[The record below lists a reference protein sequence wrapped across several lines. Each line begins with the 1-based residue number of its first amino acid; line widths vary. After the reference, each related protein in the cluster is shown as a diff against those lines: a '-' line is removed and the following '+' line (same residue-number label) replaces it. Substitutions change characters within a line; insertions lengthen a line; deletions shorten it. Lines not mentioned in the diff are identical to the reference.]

1 MFSTLRKSW
10 AWGLLGAAGF
20 VAGRLS
26 GVSFLHAADPVPAAS
41 PAQPAAKADSR
52 YVAYLNGGRVPITR
66 EELGEYLIARYG
78 QEKVE
83 LLVNKVIID
92 TACKEKGIEVSDA
105 EIEAALADDL
115 KGINVNRQ
123 QFVDN
128 VLKQYGKTL
137 YEWKYDVLKPRL
149 QLSKLCKL
157 NLAVSEEEIRQ
168 AFEAQ
173 FGPKVEGRIII
184 WPKEQ
189 TSVALKCYEEIR
201 TSADKFEEQARQ
213 QANPT
218 LASVGGRIKP
228 IGKGSGTHPELE
240 KEVFKLKEG
249 QITTLITTNEGI
261 VCFRCDRHVPADENV
276 KLDSQR
282 EALSRWVLD
291 RKLNAEIPKQFKT
304 LRDAAGPV
312 VLLKRPETREDL
324 ERNTQTLLQAGATEP
339 KKK

>member
-1 MFSTLRKSW
+1 MFSTKRSSW
-10 AWGLLGAAGF
+10 ARVVSFGLLGLAGF
-20 VAGRLS
+20 AAGRLTT
-26 GVSFLHAADPVPAAS
+26 GDRAVAADPVVPPAGGN
-41 PAQPAAKADSR
+41 AKPDAR
-52 YVAYLNGGRVPITR
+52 YVAYLHGGKVPITR
-66 EELGEYLIARYG
+66 EDLGEYLIQRFG
-78 QEKVE
+78 QEKID

-92 TACKEKGIEVSDA
+92 TACKEKGIEVSEA
-105 EIEAALADDL
+105 EIEAALAEDL
-115 KGINVNRQ
+115 KGINVNKQ
-123 QFVDN
+123 MFVDN

-157 NLAVSEEEIRQ
+157 NHQISEDEIKQ

-184 WPKEQ
+184 WPRGQEQ
-189 TSVALKCYEEIR
+189 VALKCYEEIR
-201 TSADKFEEQARQ
+201 SSSEKFEEQARQ

-228 IGKGSGTHPELE
+228 IGRGSGTHPELE

-261 VCFRCDRHVPADENV
+261 VCFRCDRHLPADEGV
-276 KLDSQR
+276 KLDDQR

-291 RKLNAEIPKQFKT
+291 RKLNQEIPKHFKA
-304 LRDAAGPV
+304 LRDAANPV
-312 VLLKRPETREDL
+312 VLLKRKETLEDL
-324 ERNTQTLLQAGATEP
+324 ERNTKALLQTGGTAP
-339 KKK
+339 K